1 MPRTPLFD
9 LVRRSL
15 RLAHSTLHTGQEPVE
30 AVQRWYEARAGR
42 RAFLQASS
50 AAAAGVALG
59 ACAARRPTPHLAS
72 AEPVVVVG
80 AGIAGLTAA
89 WRLHQAGVPVRVLE
103 AQSRVGGRMLSL
115 RGHFGDD
122 QVVELGGELID
133 TGHEKLRALCQELG
147 LALDDLANETP
158 GLARDTWFFGGQQRS
173 ETEVV
178 EAFLPLAA
186 RMEADL
192 ARLGEGDVT
201 YRTPNGA
208 EALDLTP
215 LSAWLDRAGASGWI
229 RALLEVAY
237 ATEYGLELDDQ
248 STLNLL
254 MMIDVK
260 PEPFKVFGESDE
272 RFRVRGGND
281 SVPSALARGLGSR
294 VETTSVLEAIGQAA
308 DGRLELTVRRGAA
321 SHVVPAAYVVLALPF
336 TLLRDVRIDL
346 ELPPAKRKAIA
357 ELGYGTNAKLMVGF
371 SDRVWRTRHR
381 TNGSLMSDLAF
392 QTMWETSR
400 HQAGRAGVLTNFT
413 GARHGVELGKGS
425 AADQAA
431 ALVRD
436 LEAVWPGVAASRAGQ
451 KEARFHW
458 PSHPWTRGSY
468 ASYRVGQWTAICG
481 AEGEAV
487 GRLHFAGE
495 HCSLSAQGFMEG
507 GCETGEAA
515 AAAILQQMGISKA
528 ALGAIR
534 PAMWGE
540 TGQGRARVAS

>member
-1 MPRTPLFD
+1 MSRTPLFD

-15 RLAHSTLHTGQEPVE
+15 RLAQGALHTGQEPAE
-30 AVQRWYEARAGR
+30 AVQRWREAQASR

-50 AAAAGVALG
+50 AAAAGLTLG
-59 ACAARRPTPHLAS
+59 ACAARRPTVSLAS

-103 AQSRVGGRMLSL
+103 AQGRVGGRMFSL
-115 RGHFGDD
+115 RDHFADG

-133 TGHEKLRALCQELG
+133 TGHERLRALCGEMG
-147 LALDDLANETP
+147 LPLDDLADETA
-158 GLARDTWFFGGQQRS
+158 GIARDTWFFGGALRS

-192 ARLGEGDVT
+192 ATLGEGDVT

-208 EALDLTP
+208 EVLDRMP
-215 LSAWLDRAGASGWI
+215 LSAWFDRAGASGWI
-229 RALLEVAY
+229 RGLLEVAY
-237 ATEYGLELDDQ
+237 ATEYGLEVDDQ

-281 SVPSALARGLGSR
+281 SVPAALARGLGSR
-294 VETTSVLEAIGQAA
+294 IETNSVLEAVRQGA
-308 DGRLELTVRRGAA
+308 DGRIALTVRRGSASHELAA
-321 SHVVPAAYVVLALPF
+321 SYVVLALPF
-336 TLLRDVRIDL
+336 TLLRDVRIDV

-392 QTMWETSR
+392 QTAWETSR

-413 GARHGVELGKGS
+413 GARHGVELGQGS

-436 LEAVWPGVAASRAGQ
+436 LEAVWPGVAATHAQ
-451 KEARFHW
+451 EVRFHW

-481 AEGEAV
+481 AEGEPV

-515 AAAILQQMGISKA
+515 AAAILRQMGGAKA
-528 ALGAIR
+528 AVRRAGSRA
-534 PAMWGE
+534 PA
-540 TGQGRARVAS
+540 A

>member
-15 RLAHSTLHTGQEPVE
+15 RLAQSTLHTGQEPAE
-30 AVQRWYEARAGR
+30 AVQRWHEAQGSR
-42 RAFLQASS
+42 RAFLQSSS
-50 AAAAGVALG
+50 AAAAGLALG
-59 ACAARRPTPHLAS
+59 ACAARRPTARPTS
-72 AEPVVVVG
+72 AEPVVIVG

-103 AQSRVGGRMLSL
+103 AQNRVGGRMHSL
-115 RGHFGDD
+115 RGHFADG

-133 TGHEKLRALCQELG
+133 TGHARLRSLCQELG
-147 LALDDLANETP
+147 LALDDLADETA
-158 GLARDTWFFGGQQRS
+158 GLARDTWFFGGQLRS

-186 RMEADL
+186 HMEADL
-192 ARLGEGDVT
+192 ATLGEGDVT

-208 EALDLTP
+208 EELDLMP
-215 LSAWLDRAGASGWI
+215 LSAWFDRAGASGWI

-237 ATEYGLELDDQ
+237 ATEYGLELGDQ
-248 STLNLL
+248 SSLNLL

-281 SVPSALARGLGSR
+281 SVPAALARALGSR
-294 VETTSVLEAIGQAA
+294 IETSSVLEAVGQGA
-308 DGRLELTVRRGAA
+308 DGRLALTVRRGSA
-321 SHVVPAAYVVLALPF
+321 SHVVPASYVVLALPF
-336 TLLRDVRIDL
+336 TLLRDVRIDV

-371 SDRVWRTRHR
+371 SDRVWRARHR

-392 QTMWETSR
+392 QTTWETSR
-400 HQAGRAGVLTNFT
+400 HQSGRAGVLTNFT
-413 GARHGVELGKGS
+413 GARHGVALGHGS

-436 LEAVWPGVAASRAGQ
+436 LEAVWPGVTAARAGQ
-451 KEARFHW
+451 KEVRFHW

-468 ASYRVGQWTAICG
+468 ASYRVGQWTALCG
-481 AEGEAV
+481 AEGEPV

-507 GCETGEAA
+507 GCDTGEAA
-515 AAAILQQMGISKA
+515 ASAILQQMGLAKA
-528 ALGAIR
+528 AVRR
-534 PAMWGE
+534 PAS
-540 TGQGRARVAS
+540 RAPAA